1 VQGWTFH
8 GGRLS
13 EARRAYPDAPGPWLD
28 LSTGINPH
36 AWPGAA
42 DAEID
47 WRALPD
53 ADELAELERVA
64 AEYFGTAAER
74 VCALPGTEIGLRL
87 LGGLGL
93 PEPAWHVA
101 PGYRTHGEVFDESAA
116 IDRHALAEKLVGGG
130 TVLLANPNN
139 PDGHVFAP
147 EALLRLARGSDG
159 WLVLDEAFADAS
171 PAVSLVPHLG
181 EDSRVL
187 VLRSFGK
194 FFGLAGVR
202 LGFAIGPEGLM
213 AALRQRLGS
222 WPVSAAAMRIGI
234 GAYRDG
240 AWIAAMR
247 ERLATDAA
255 ALDTVLARHGFD
267 PVGECPLFRLIAVRD
282 GASLFDRL
290 ARRGILT
297 RPFDYAPTWLR
308 LGLPGSDEGL
318 ARLDRVLADG

>member
-1 VQGWTFH
+1 VHGWTFH

-36 AWPGAA
+36 PWPGAA
-42 DAEID
+42 DVEID

-64 AEYFGTAAER
+64 AAYFRTAPER
-74 VCALPGTEIGLRL
+74 ICALPGTEIGLRL

-93 PEPAWHVA
+93 PGPAWHVA
-101 PGYRTHGEVFDESAA
+101 PGYRTHGEAFEEGGA
-116 IDRHALAEKLVGGG
+116 IVRHALAEKMASGS

-139 PDGHVFAP
+139 PDGHVFAA
-147 EALLRLARGSDG
+147 EELLRLGRGSDG
-159 WLVLDEAFADAS
+159 WLVIDEAFADAA
-171 PAVSLVPHLG
+171 PEVSVVAHL
-181 EDSRVL
+181 DANARVL

-202 LGFAIGPEGLM
+202 LGFAVGPESMIGR
-213 AALRQRLGS
+213 LRQKLGS
-222 WPVSAAAMRIGI
+222 WPVSAAAIRIGI
-234 GAYRDG
+234 AAYSDE

-247 ERLATDAA
+247 ERLAADAA
-255 ALDTVLARHGFD
+255 ALDAVLGRHGCD
-267 PVGECPLFRLIAVRD
+267 PVGECPLFRLISVRD
-282 GASLFDRL
+282 GAALFDRL

-297 RPFDYAPTWLR
+297 RPFAYAPSWLR
-308 LGLPGSDEGL
+308 LGLPESDAGL
-318 ARLDRVLADG
+318 ARLDRALADG